1 MKHIWNPL
9 CLIFAAIVLA
19 GAGLLHHVNIVNLLK
34 LNWCSISPINFNGFF
49 WVTRKTHHPK
59 SHGHPTIPPR
69 FGGWEAARAIFFAA
83 DFFWGEVCGGTSP
96 RTSPHEKTQGSH
108 VAVDDGYLYASIRK
122 DLRFT
127 LLDIQAVPPPEVS
140 AWLDPN

>member
-19 GAGLLHHVNIVNLLK
+19 GGRTSSSCKSTKVELMVI
-34 LNWCSISPINFNGFF
+34 STSPINFNGFF
-49 WVTRKTHHPK
+49 GDQKNAPSQKPRATTM
-59 SHGHPTIPPR
+59 TPR

-83 DFFWGEVCGGTSP
+83 DFFGGEVCGGTSP

-108 VAVDDGYLYASIRK
+108 VAVDDGVI
-122 DLRFT
+122 
-127 LLDIQAVPPPEVS
+127 
-140 AWLDPN
+140 

>member
-19 GAGLLHHVNIVNLLK
+19 GGRTSSSCKSTKVELMV
-34 LNWCSISPINFNGFF
+34 IS
-49 WVTRKTHHPK
+49 
-59 SHGHPTIPPR
+59 
-69 FGGWEAARAIFFAA
+69 
-83 DFFWGEVCGGTSP
+83 
-96 RTSPHEKTQGSH
+96 TSPHQFQRIFWVPRKMHPSPQNAQPPPASHQGSVVGRPPCGFFLGGKCVVERSRGLRLMRTQGSH

-140 AWLDPN
+140 A